1 MGFAN
6 GEDAEE
12 LAEHDGRWKAWR
24 CLLGGGA
31 IRPGRREGASLLE
44 AALEM
49 PQLLWRGELEGVLDD
64 FFELALESGVTS

>member
-1 MGFAN
+1 MGFAK

-31 IRPGRREGASLLE
+31 IRPDPRAGASLLE

-49 PQLLWRGELEGVLDD
+49 PPLLSRGELEGALDD